1 MATVPNPPSEL
12 PCPVCAHPKCRV
24 VDSRG
29 EAKRTYVRRRR
40 ECLAC
45 QHRFSTFEI
54 YDTRYYTR
62 IRTKFT

>member
-1 MATVPNPPSEL
+1 MTTNPPSEL
-12 PCPVCAHPKCRV
+12 PCPACTHPKCRV

-40 ECLAC
+40 ECNAC
-45 QHRFSTFEI
+45 KHRFSTFEI
-54 YDTRYYTR
+54 YDTRYYAR